1 MSALSFLYSV
11 NYDNFINDFL
21 KINIRGFLMSFRTKR
36 VLLSTPLI
44 AIFEFFLMKYLFL
57 LFGGLNDVHLI
68 SLTLLFVLLNTVPM
82 FFEEKKSRFITR
94 AIDEISVIWIWMSL
108 FFFFD
113 ILFIYIIG
121 AFVELPFYI
130 IVLLLLLVPII
141 TIYSYW
147 HAHRIIV
154 HEKIIELDSIN
165 QDMNILHLSDVHYGS
180 IRHKKHILDLA
191 NKIKEIEDN
200 CDLAIVSG
208 DLADGSC
215 VVEEDD
221 LLPLKD
227 VNIPI
232 VFTAGNHDFYPGI
245 ENVYNACRK
254 AGIIILDNEGME
266 FKDLNIFGL
275 TYSFEE
281 IETVSL
287 DVLKSF
293 IKDDKVNI
301 INFHVPQ
308 IWEEFS
314 RLGFDIQLSG
324 HTHGGQFYPVVWIGN
339 MIMYNMGLFKK
350 TIDGK
355 DKYLHVTTG
364 VGSMDYPF
372 RWGTDSEL
380 VILKLRN
387 KK

>member
-1 MSALSFLYSV
+1 MGI
-11 NYDNFINDFL
+11 FINDFI

-36 VLLSTPLI
+36 VLMSTPLI

-57 LFGGLNDVHLI
+57 LFGGLDTVYLLL
-68 SLTLLFVLLNTVPM
+68 LTLLFVLLNTVPM
-82 FFEEKKSRFITR
+82 FFEEKKSRLITR
-94 AIDEISVIWIWMSL
+94 ALDEISVFWIWMSL

-121 AFVELPFYI
+121 FFVELPFYI
-130 IVLLLLLVPII
+130 IVALLLLVPII
-141 TIYSYW
+141 TVYSYW

-154 HEKIIELDSIN
+154 HEKTIELDNIN
-165 QDMNILHLSDVHYGS
+165 QDINILHLSDVHYGS
-180 IRHKKHILDLA
+180 IRHKKHILDLG
-191 NKIKEIEDN
+191 NKIKETEGK
-200 CDLAIVSG
+200 CDLAIISG

-221 LLPLKD
+221 FMPLKD

-254 AGIIILDNEGME
+254 AGIIILDNDGME

-275 TYSFEE
+275 TYSFDE
-281 IETVSL
+281 IETVSP
-287 DVLKSF
+287 DELKSF
-293 IKDDKVNI
+293 IKEDKVNI

-308 IWEEFS
+308 NWELFS

-339 MIMYNMGLFKK
+339 MIMYNKGLFKRS
-350 TIDGK
+350 IGGHDR
-355 DKYLHVTTG
+355 YLHVTTG

-380 VILKLRN
+380 VILKLRKRN
-387 KK
+387 

>member
-1 MSALSFLYSV
+1 
-11 NYDNFINDFL
+11 
-21 KINIRGFLMSFRTKR
+21 MSFRTRR
-36 VLLSTPLI
+36 VLMSTPLI

-57 LFGGLNDVHLI
+57 LFGGLDDSYLLL
-68 SLTLLFVLLNTVPM
+68 LTILFVLLNTVPM

-94 AIDEISVIWIWMSL
+94 LLDE
-108 FFFFD
+108 
-113 ILFIYIIG
+113 
-121 AFVELPFYI
+121 ELPFYL
-130 IVLLLLLVPII
+130 IVALLLLVPII

-154 HEKIIELDSIN
+154 HEKTIELDKIIQDIN
-165 QDMNILHLSDVHYGS
+165 IVHLSDVHFGA
-180 IRHKKHILDLA
+180 IRHKKIISDLRDKL
-191 NKIKEIEDN
+191 NDLSST
-200 CDLAIVSG
+200 CDLAIISG

-221 LLPLKD
+221 FLPLKD
-227 VNIPI
+227 VNIPM

-266 FKDLNIFGL
+266 FKGLNIFGL
-275 TYSFEE
+275 TFSFEE
-281 IETVSL
+281 IETVTAN
-287 DVLKSF
+287 DLKEF
-293 IKDDKVNI
+293 IQEDKVNI

-308 IWEEFS
+308 NWEDFL

-324 HTHGGQFYPVVWIGN
+324 HTHGGQFHPVTWIGDL
-339 MIMYNMGLFKK
+339 IWYNRGLFKSK
-350 TIDGK
+350 IGGK

-380 VILKLRN
+380 VILKLR
-387 KK
+387 KKN

>member
-36 VLLSTPLI
+36 VLLSTPFI

-57 LFGGLNDVHLI
+57 LFGGLDDVHLI
-68 SLTLLFVLLNTVPM
+68 LLTVLFVLLNTVPM

-94 AIDEISVIWIWMSL
+94 TIDEISVIWIWMSL

-130 IVLLLLLVPII
+130 MVLLLLLVPII

-154 HEKIIELDSIN
+154 HEKTIELDSIN

-200 CDLAIVSG
+200 CDLAIISG

-232 VFTAGNHDFYPGI
+232 VFTAGNHDFYPGV

-324 HTHGGQFYPVVWIGN
+324 HTHGGQFYPAVWFGN
-339 MIMYNMGLFKK
+339 LIFKYNMGLFKN
-350 TIDGK
+350 DFGK
-355 DKYLHVTTG
+355 YIHVTSG
-364 VGSMDYPF
+364 VGFTGTPM
-372 RWGTDSEL
+372 RWGTDSEIVL
-380 VILKLRN
+380 LRLKKL
-387 KK
+387 

>member
-1 MSALSFLYSV
+1 MGI
-11 NYDNFINDFL
+11 FINDFI

-36 VLLSTPLI
+36 VLMSTPII

-57 LFGGLNDVHLI
+57 LFGGLDTVYLLL
-68 SLTLLFVLLNTVPM
+68 LTLLFVLLNTVPM
-82 FFEEKKSRFITR
+82 FFEEKKSRLITR
-94 AIDEISVIWIWMSL
+94 ALDEISVFWIWMSL

-121 AFVELPFYI
+121 SFVELPFYI
-130 IVLLLLLVPII
+130 IVALLLLVPII
-141 TIYSYW
+141 TVYSYW

-154 HEKIIELDSIN
+154 HEKTIELDNIN
-165 QDMNILHLSDVHYGS
+165 QDINILHLSDVHYGS
-180 IRHKKHILDLA
+180 IRHKKHILDLRD
-191 NKIKEIEDN
+191 KIKETEGK
-200 CDLAIVSG
+200 CDLAIISG
-208 DLADGSC
+208 DIADGSC
-215 VVEEDD
+215 VIEEDD
-221 LLPLKD
+221 FMPLKD

-275 TYSFEE
+275 TYSFDE
-281 IETVSL
+281 IETVSP
-287 DVLKSF
+287 DELKSF
-293 IKDDKVNI
+293 IKEDKVNI

-308 IWEEFS
+308 NWELFS

-339 MIMYNMGLFKK
+339 MIMYNKGLFKK
-350 TIDGK
+350 NIGGHDR
-355 DKYLHVTTG
+355 YLHVTTG

-380 VILKLRN
+380 VILKLRKRN
-387 KK
+387 

>member
-1 MSALSFLYSV
+1 
-11 NYDNFINDFL
+11 
-21 KINIRGFLMSFRTKR
+21 MSFRTRR
-36 VLLSTPLI
+36 VLRTTPLI

-57 LFGGLNDVHLI
+57 LFGGLEDSHLLL
-68 SLTLLFVLLNTVPM
+68 LTALFVLLNTLPM

-94 AIDEISVIWIWMSL
+94 ALDEISGFWIWMSL

-121 AFVELPFYI
+121 AFVELPFYL
-130 IVLLLLLVPII
+130 IVALLLLVPII

-147 HAHRIIV
+147 HAHKIII
-154 HEKIIELDSIN
+154 HEKTIELDKIN
-165 QDMNILHLSDVHYGS
+165 QDINIVHLSDVHFGA
-180 IRHKKHILDLA
+180 IRHKKIISDLRDKL
-191 NKIKEIEDN
+191 NDLSST
-200 CDLAIVSG
+200 CDLAVISG

-221 LLPLKD
+221 FLPLKD

-275 TYSFEE
+275 TFSFED
-281 IETVSL
+281 IETVTANDL
-287 DVLKSF
+287 EEF
-293 IKDDKVNI
+293 IQEDKVNI

-308 IWEEFS
+308 NWEDFS

-324 HTHGGQFYPVVWIGN
+324 HTHGGQFHPVTWIGDLIWHN
-339 MIMYNMGLFKK
+339 RGLFKSK
-350 TIDGK
+350 IGGK

-372 RWGTDSEL
+372 RWGTDSEF
-380 VILKLRN
+380 VILKLR
-387 KK
+387 KKN

>member
-1 MSALSFLYSV
+1 
-11 NYDNFINDFL
+11 
-21 KINIRGFLMSFRTKR
+21 MSFRTRR
-36 VLLSTPLI
+36 VLMSTPLI

-57 LFGGLNDVHLI
+57 LFGGLDDSYLLL
-68 SLTLLFVLLNTVPM
+68 LTILFVLLNTVPM

-94 AIDEISVIWIWMSL
+94 ALDEISGFWIWMSL

-113 ILFIYIIG
+113 ILFIYILG
-121 AFVELPFYI
+121 TFVEIPFYI
-130 IVLLLLLVPII
+130 IVALLLLVPII

-147 HAHRIIV
+147 HAHKIII
-154 HEKIIELDSIN
+154 HEKTIELDKIN
-165 QDMNILHLSDVHYGS
+165 QDINIVHLSDVHFGA
-180 IRHKKHILDLA
+180 IRHKKIISDLRDKL
-191 NKIKEIEDN
+191 NDLSST
-200 CDLAIVSG
+200 CDLAIISG

-221 LLPLKD
+221 FLPLKD
-227 VNIPI
+227 VNIPM

-266 FKDLNIFGL
+266 FKGLNIFGV
-275 TYSFEE
+275 TFSFEE
-281 IETVSL
+281 IETVTAN
-287 DVLKSF
+287 DLKEF
-293 IKDDKVNI
+293 IQEDKVNI

-308 IWEEFS
+308 NLEDFS

-324 HTHGGQFYPVVWIGN
+324 HTHGGQFHPVTWIGDL
-339 MIMYNMGLFKK
+339 IWYNRGLFKSK
-350 TIDGK
+350 IGGK
-355 DKYLHVTTG
+355 DKYLHVTNG

-380 VILKLRN
+380 VILKLR
-387 KK
+387 KKN

>member
-1 MSALSFLYSV
+1 
-11 NYDNFINDFL
+11 
-21 KINIRGFLMSFRTKR
+21 MSFRTRR
-36 VLLSTPLI
+36 VLMSTPLI

-57 LFGGLNDVHLI
+57 LFGGLNDLYLLL
-68 SLTLLFVLLNTVPM
+68 LTVLFVLLNTVPM

-94 AIDEISVIWIWMSL
+94 ALDEISGFWIWMSL

-121 AFVELPFYI
+121 TFIEIPFYI
-130 IVLLLLLVPII
+130 IVVLLLLVPII

-154 HEKIIELDSIN
+154 HEKTIELDKIKQDIN
-165 QDMNILHLSDVHYGS
+165 IVHLSDVHFGA
-180 IRHKKHILDLA
+180 IRHKKIILDLRDKL
-191 NKIKEIEDN
+191 NELSST
-200 CDLAIVSG
+200 CDLAIISG

-221 LLPLKD
+221 FLPLKD

-245 ENVYNACRK
+245 ENVYKACRK

-266 FKDLNIFGL
+266 FKELNIFGL
-275 TYSFEE
+275 TFSFED
-281 IETVSL
+281 IETVTANDL
-287 DVLKSF
+287 NEF
-293 IKDDKVNI
+293 IQEDKVNI

-308 IWEEFS
+308 NWEDFS

-324 HTHGGQFYPVVWIGN
+324 HTHGGQFYPAVWFGN
-339 MIMYNMGLFKK
+339 LIFKYNKGLFKN
-350 TIDGK
+350 DLGR
-355 DKYLHVTTG
+355 YLHVTTG
-364 VGSMDYPF
+364 IGATATPM
-372 RWGTDSEL
+372 RWGTDSEIVVL
-380 VILKLRN
+380 RLKRF
-387 KK
+387 

>member
-1 MSALSFLYSV
+1 MTI
-11 NYDNFINDFL
+11 FIKVFI
-21 KINIRGFLMSFRTKR
+21 KINIRGFLMSFRTRR
-36 VLLSTPLI
+36 VLMSTPFI

-57 LFGGLNDVHLI
+57 LFGGLDDVYLI
-68 SLTLLFVLLNTVPM
+68 LLTLLFVLLNIIPM

-94 AIDEISVIWIWMSL
+94 TLDEISVIWIWMSL

-121 AFVELPFYI
+121 AFVELPFYFMVI
-130 IVLLLLLVPII
+130 LLLLVPII

-154 HEKIIELDSIN
+154 HEKTIELNSIN

-191 NKIKEIEDN
+191 NKIKEIEDK
-200 CDLAIVSG
+200 CDLAIISG

-232 VFTAGNHDFYPGI
+232 VFTVGNHDFYPGI

-287 DVLKSF
+287 DELKSF

-308 IWEEFS
+308 SWEEFS
-314 RLGFDIQLSG
+314 SLGFDIELSG

-350 TIDGK
+350 TIDAK

-387 KK
+387 KN